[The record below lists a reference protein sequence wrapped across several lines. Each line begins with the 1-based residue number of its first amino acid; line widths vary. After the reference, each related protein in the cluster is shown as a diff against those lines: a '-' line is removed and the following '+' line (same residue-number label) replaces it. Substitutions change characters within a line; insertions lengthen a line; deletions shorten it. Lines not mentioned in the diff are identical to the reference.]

1 MSRKPVP
8 PQLEGEH
15 ASRLLE
21 HYRALHGTAEVLP
34 GDEEGIP
41 ILCGARKVA
50 VLRADGPSE
59 MVELL
64 VLALSALLDIVVRE
78 RRRHQV
84 LGDRLGALAERL
96 NRAEGELAGP
106 MRRRTEDLRRQREV
120 LRTAATTDGLTDVL
134 NRRGLEQQLRHLAA
148 LSEKDQLP
156 MAVLLIDLD
165 HFKDVNDTYG
175 HLAGDMVLASLGS
188 ALKEGRRRDDVVGR
202 WGGEEFAVGLPACP
216 WSAAHRIA
224 EEIRE
229 RVGIMEVD
237 AGKHVIRITASIGLA
252 VGTVTRQ
259 QLGME
264 SIAGGATHL
273 LALADQEL
281 YKAKA
286 RGRNRVSGIEW
297 YLETEE

>member
-1 MSRKPVP
+1 
-8 PQLEGEH
+8 
-15 ASRLLE
+15 
-21 HYRALHGTAEVLP
+21 
-34 GDEEGIP
+34 
-41 ILCGARKVA
+41 
-50 VLRADGPSE
+50 
-59 MVELL
+59 
-64 VLALSALLDIVVRE
+64 
-78 RRRHQV
+78 
-84 LGDRLGALAERL
+84 
-96 NRAEGELAGP
+96 
-106 MRRRTEDLRRQREV
+106 
-120 LRTAATTDGLTDVL
+120 
-134 NRRGLEQQLRHLAA
+134 
-148 LSEKDQLP
+148 